1 LAKPTSRLSR
11 VLMVGPMAPFADA
24 YAAELVERGYTPHSR
39 VNLLRQMGRLSRW
52 LDERALAA
60 VDLSGGLLDEFV
72 TAERVRCEGIRP
84 QWSRPG
90 LGCLIEV
97 LVGKGVLAD
106 PPPPPPASAIEVLLA
121 SFERHLCTERALAS
135 GTIHGYLS
143 HARRFL
149 GGLPDGCQLSG
160 LTAKDV
166 IESVRR
172 ESAAL
177 SVSGAQNFIS
187 GLRSFLRF
195 CFVEGLVVADLSE
208 AALLM
213 TGRRRSPLPQGITKS
228 DAAALLAGCDRR
240 RKLGRRDYAI
250 LVIALRLGLRAGEVA
265 RLRLDDIEWRSGEVV
280 VRGKGGRHDRLP
292 LPGEVGAAIAAYLK
306 RGRPASEH
314 REVFL
319 RDRAPFRPIA
329 AATVR
334 STVRRACRRAGVAE
348 VGSHRLRHTLA
359 CEMVAAEVPLVQISQ
374 VLRHH
379 SLQTTA
385 IYARVDVEQLR
396 TLARPWPGGGRP

>member
-1 LAKPTSRLSR
+1 L
-11 VLMVGPMAPFADA
+11 
-24 YAAELVERGYTPHSR
+24 
-39 VNLLRQMGRLSRW
+39 
-52 LDERALAA
+52 LDERGLAA
-60 VDLSGGLLDEFV
+60 VDLSGALLDEFV
-72 TAERVRCEGIRP
+72 AAERRRFEGIRA

-90 LGCLIEV
+90 LRCLIEV
-97 LVGKGVLAD
+97 LVAEGVLTE
-106 PPPPPPASAIEVLLA
+106 PPPPPPASATEVLLA
-121 SFERHLCTERALAS
+121 SFERHLITERALAR
-135 GTIHGYLS
+135 GTTQGYLS

-160 LTAKDV
+160 LTAKEV
-166 IESVRR
+166 VKAVGR
-172 ESAAL
+172 ESTAL

-195 CFVEGLVVADLSE
+195 CFVEGLVGADLSE
-208 AALLM
+208 AALLI
-213 TGRRRSPLPQGITKS
+213 TGRRRSPLPQGIANS

-250 LVIALRLGLRAGEVA
+250 LVTALRLGLRAGEIA
-265 RLRLDDIEWRSGEVV
+265 RLRLDDIDWRSGDVV

-292 LPGEVGAAIAAYLK
+292 LPAEVGAAIAAYLK

-329 AATVR
+329 SATVR

-348 VGSHRLRHTLA
+348 VGAHRLRHTFA
-359 CEMVAAEVPLVQISQ
+359 CEMVAAKVPLVQISQ

-379 SLQTTA
+379 SLQTTG

-396 TLARPWPGGGRP
+396 TLAKPWPGGGRP

>member
-1 LAKPTSRLSR
+1 
-11 VLMVGPMAPFADA
+11 MVGPLAPFADP

-39 VNLLRQMGRLSRW
+39 VNLLRQMARLSRW
-52 LDERALAA
+52 LDERGLAA
-60 VDLSGGLLDEFV
+60 VDLSGALLDEFV
-72 TAERVRCEGIRP
+72 AAERMRCEGIRP

-90 LGCLIEV
+90 LRCLIEV
-97 LVGKGVLAD
+97 LVGKGVLTE
-106 PPPPPPASAIEVLLA
+106 PPPPLPTSATDVLLA
-121 SFERHLCTERALAS
+121 AFERHLRTERALAG
-135 GTIHGYLS
+135 GTTQGYLS

-160 LTAKDV
+160 LTAKEV

-195 CFVEGLVVADLSE
+195 CFVEGLVATDLSE
-208 AALLM
+208 AALLI
-213 TGRRRSPLPQGITKS
+213 TGRRRSPLPQGIAKS

-250 LVIALRLGLRAGEVA
+250 IVTALRLGLRAGEVA
-265 RLRLDDIEWRSGEVV
+265 RLRIDDIEWRSGEVV

-292 LPGEVGAAIAAYLK
+292 LPIEVGVAIAAYLK
-306 RGRPASEH
+306 RGRPVSEH

-329 AATVR
+329 AGTVR

-379 SLQTTA
+379 SLQTTG

-396 TLARPWPGGGRP
+396 TLARPWSGGGRP